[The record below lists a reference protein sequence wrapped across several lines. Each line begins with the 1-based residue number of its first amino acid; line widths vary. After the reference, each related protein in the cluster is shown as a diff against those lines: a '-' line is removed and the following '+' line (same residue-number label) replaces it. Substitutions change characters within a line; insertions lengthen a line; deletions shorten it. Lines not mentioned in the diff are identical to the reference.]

1 MADELMLE
9 IVTPEK
15 MAFSGKVE
23 EVTIPGTEGE
33 FGVLRGHEALLSSVD
48 IGQLNFTRN
57 NKKIYYAVNTG
68 YAEVTG
74 NKVTILIE
82 TAERADQIDVTR
94 ARRAKD
100 NAEARLEK
108 IAKDSEEF
116 EKARVALRR
125 AIVRLS
131 IAVVGASP
139 NPFKGGNF
147 ILRNLINRFKGK
159 IYPVNPKYQ
168 TMEGLPCYPSV
179 NDIPGNVD
187 MAIIFVPAKQVPQAI
202 EDCIAKGI
210 PGAMIESA
218 GFAEIGADGEK
229 LHRQLLKVKSKS
241 PIRQIGRASC
251 RER

>member
-15 MAFSGKVE
+15 MAFSGNVE

-116 EKARVALRR
+116 EKARVALMR

-131 IAVVGASP
+131 IA
-139 NPFKGGNF
+139 
-147 ILRNLINRFKGK
+147 
-159 IYPVNPKYQ
+159 
-168 TMEGLPCYPSV
+168 
-179 NDIPGNVD
+179 
-187 MAIIFVPAKQVPQAI
+187 
-202 EDCIAKGI
+202 
-210 PGAMIESA
+210 
-218 GFAEIGADGEK
+218 EK
-229 LHRQLLKVKSKS
+229 
-241 PIRQIGRASC
+241 
-251 RER
+251 